1 MFSCGMGAVRTTF
14 AMVAAL
20 VVRRRQLEVLGI
32 GNGTV
37 SFCSSF
43 RLPRPP
49 PLPDPDGVIITDL
62 PLITRRP
69 LPLAHLSYVLL
80 RLILY
85 YNDINVM
92 SSANTHAHRFEDNAV
107 PRASK
112 RAAGSKQDIITVNLD
127 IAAECVPTN
136 FYASYHFTN
145 SCIHPTALQTKNSQG
160 AVELLLTSPTL
171 LDNLRK
177 AYLGNYSV
185 ILSLLGCLDHGLE
198 AKRLVDKVID
208 SCACTIMH
216 YFIILNL
223 FHFISILIGSC
234 R

>member
-1 MFSCGMGAVRTTF
+1 VFSCGMGAVRTTF

-43 RLPRPP
+43 RLPRP

-136 FYASYHFTN
+136 FYASHHFTN

-208 SCACTIMH
+208 SCACTI
-216 YFIILNL
+216 ILHAL
-223 FHFISILIGSC
+223 FYYSESFSFHFNFNWFL
-234 R
+234 